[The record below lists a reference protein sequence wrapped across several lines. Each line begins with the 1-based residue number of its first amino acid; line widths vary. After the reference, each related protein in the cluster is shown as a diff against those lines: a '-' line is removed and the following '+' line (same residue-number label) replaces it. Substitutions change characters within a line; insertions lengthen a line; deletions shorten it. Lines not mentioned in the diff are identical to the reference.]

1 MDGIRDYF
9 CTPRLVF
16 FLFILKQV
24 EGMGREGFG
33 VEGASG
39 GEGRRGVNEL
49 AREGRGA
56 SMRCYAS
63 KSHYHVSLKKL

>member
-1 MDGIRDYF
+1 
-9 CTPRLVF
+9 
-16 FLFILKQV
+16 
-24 EGMGREGFG
+24 MGREGFG